1 MQAKARMQD
10 VAKLAGVGLMTVSRA
25 LNKSGP
31 VSEETRRRV
40 HDAIATLNYRPKRPP
55 VPCATDDPDR
65 SASLCQISMTPFLQP
80 ARMQLRSLLTNTAI
94 PSS

>member
-40 HDAIATLNYRPKRPP
+40 HEAIATLNYRPNE
-55 VPCATDDPDR
+55 ATR
-65 SASLCQISMTPFLQP
+65 SASPWWSTTLAANSPP
-80 ARMQLRSLLTNTAI
+80 SAELRSTTTTRL
-94 PSS
+94 PK